1 MVSFDAFTTQATK
14 FLGQSDWTL
23 PELKIPVLDFLRN
36 EALWITSYLDEDL
49 RIGRGTTGNL
59 FVFRR

>member
-1 MVSFDAFTTQATK
+1 MVSFDAFTAQAIK
-14 FLGQSDWTL
+14 FLSQSDWTL

-36 EALWITSYLDEDL
+36 EALWITSYLDEDT
-49 RIGRGTTGNL
+49 RIGRGKTGNL